1 MTRTEAIKEF
11 FKKAVL
17 PVAIAGL
24 LYCIFKS
31 ACIRN
36 GELDLLWL
44 WILCG
49 LPFGIHRMCV
59 WIVPGGGSLGGGAA
73 LSVLNFIIG
82 GLIGG
87 FVLVW
92 RLLVAAWYVPLT
104 IYRLIE
110 NGRSADGKQ
119 TFTARWKSRRLSH
132 SPQTSFPTAPQA

>member
-59 WIVPGGGSLGGGAA
+59 
-73 LSVLNFIIG
+73 
-82 GLIGG
+82 IGG

-104 IYRLIE
+104 IYRLIV
-110 NGRSADGKQ
+110 GY
-119 TFTARWKSRRLSH
+119 
-132 SPQTSFPTAPQA
+132 

>member
-1 MTRTEAIKEF
+1 METEAAQHGKSKAEYPDEVLGDRGGETAHRREDEPAPH
-11 FKKAVL
+11 KAVL

-59 WIVPGGGSLGGGAA
+59 WIVPGGDSLGGGAA
-73 LSVLNFIIG
+73 LFVLNFVIG
-82 GLIGG
+82 GIIGG

-104 IYRLIE
+104 IYRLIV
-110 NGRSADGKQ
+110 GY
-119 TFTARWKSRRLSH
+119 
-132 SPQTSFPTAPQA
+132 

>member
-59 WIVPGGGSLGGGAA
+59 WIVPGGDSLGGGAA
-73 LSVLNFIIG
+73 LFVLNFVIG
-82 GLIGG
+82 GIIGG

-104 IYRLIE
+104 IYRPDRGILRWTNDREPAGIDQPALLMV
-110 NGRSADGKQ
+110 SA
-119 TFTARWKSRRLSH
+119 
-132 SPQTSFPTAPQA
+132 PE

>member
-49 LPFGIHRMCV
+49 LPFGIHRMYV
-59 WIVPGGGSLGGGAA
+59 WIVPGGSSLGGGAA
-73 LSVLNFIIG
+73 LFALNFIIG

-87 FVLVW
+87 FVLVM
-92 RLLVAAWYVPLT
+92 
-104 IYRLIE
+104 E
-110 NGRSADGKQ
+110 NRHSRPDGK
-119 TFTARWKSRRLSH
+119 AAG
-132 SPQTSFPTAPQA
+132 FPTARKHRFPQLHKHDRLRTFPQRLLRRIFFLSCPIRS

>member
-59 WIVPGGGSLGGGAA
+59 WIVPGGGSWRRRRAVRAELHHRRPHRGLRPGVAPAGGGMVCA
-73 LSVLNFIIG
+73 
-82 GLIGG
+82 
-87 FVLVW
+87 
-92 RLLVAAWYVPLT
+92 LT
-104 IYRLIE
+104 IYRLIV
-110 NGRSADGKQ
+110 GY
-119 TFTARWKSRRLSH
+119 
-132 SPQTSFPTAPQA
+132 